1 MELGQFLVCRVET
14 WNYCT
19 NQTWGWLGACVK
31 LNISE
36 ATHLS
41 IPSKSFPVG
50 YRVLVP
56 WNGLPESE
64 KLLEEFHVCGEVRSC
79 RAKRGKKRVILTLKK
94 RVYWIFHTGHPEIR
108 PSSSFHP
115 PSCPHWA
122 HLKRKWILPIE
133 KGQTAMKNNFK
144 DISVYKVFELHH
156 WQWFTSLF
164 STYSCAEQTL
174 REVWQ

>member
-1 MELGQFLVCRVET
+1 MA
-14 WNYCT
+14 
-19 NQTWGWLGACVK
+19 GACVK

-94 RVYWIFHTGHPEIR
+94 RVY
-108 PSSSFHP
+108 
-115 PSCPHWA
+115 
-122 HLKRKWILPIE
+122 
-133 KGQTAMKNNFK
+133 
-144 DISVYKVFELHH
+144 
-156 WQWFTSLF
+156 
-164 STYSCAEQTL
+164 
-174 REVWQ
+174 